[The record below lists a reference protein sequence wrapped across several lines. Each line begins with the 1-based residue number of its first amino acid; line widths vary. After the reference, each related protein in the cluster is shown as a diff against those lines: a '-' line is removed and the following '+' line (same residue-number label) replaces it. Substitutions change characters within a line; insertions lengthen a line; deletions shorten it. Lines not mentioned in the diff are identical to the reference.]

1 MKNPK
6 VIIFTVLFSLFIFAG
21 TTLGDVPRTLYVL
34 NGTSRTLSRMNLET
48 GEILNDFVQVGQWPN
63 QIITFNEMLYIL
75 NSGTNDIMVI
85 DPQHD
90 DRVVKTIAL
99 AQGSNPYKMA
109 FVGVNKIYVSN
120 LVANTVSVVNVETG
134 AVLKEIP
141 VGVGPEGILVVE
153 GQAYVCNTG
162 GYPSYDPATVS
173 VINIAADSVVQT
185 LNVPA
190 NPQDLALSP
199 DGKIHVIC
207 TGNYSTIMG
216 QVAVIDRYAGPNWTP
231 AVVDTVEIG
240 GAPGDILITPD
251 GKAYLPD
258 YGVDPNGFLYSY
270 NAFSDS
276 VLHGSENPIEV
287 GFGAMNLFYDGKENV
302 LYVSNF
308 ATDNVQ
314 KFDVTADTVLATYG
328 FGQGAQ
334 DMVIVEPI
342 QSSDPWA
349 DAVVSFTP
357 GQNWSHLG
365 EAFFPINVLGPPDPD
380 PALTPYNPSSKPEE
394 ILALGNGGEIVLQ
407 FTDNKIVNG
416 SGADFTVFENPFI
429 SLFDGSV
436 FMEAA
441 IVSVSQDGQNWVTF
455 PYDTTDMSGL
465 AGVTPTKNNLQPL
478 DPSVSGGDQFDL
490 EDVSLA
496 WATYVKLTDLG
507 DIYKEGPYNGDFD
520 LDAVVA
526 IHSEPITGVAE
537 NASDAQPVTFHLQQN
552 YPNPFNP
559 ETAISYSV
567 PKAGSV
573 ELKIFNSL
581 GREVKTLVAENR
593 NAGTYRTIWH
603 GRNQM
608 GDLVNSGVYYYR
620 LKTGNRVEMRKMI
633 LIR

>member
-1 MKNPK
+1 MKSPK
-6 VIIFTVLFSLFIFAG
+6 VKFFTVLFSTIIFAG
-21 TTLGDVPRTLYVL
+21 TVLGDVPRTLYVL
-34 NGTSRTLSRMNLET
+34 NGTARTLSKMNLET

-63 QIITFNEMLYIL
+63 QIITFNDKLYIL

-85 DPQHD
+85 DPQND
-90 DRVVKTIAL
+90 GSAAKTIAL
-99 AQGSNPYKMA
+99 AQGSNPYKMV
-109 FVGVNKIYVSN
+109 FVGLNKVYITN
-120 LVANTVSVVNVETG
+120 LVAGTVSVVNVSTG

-153 GQAYVCNTG
+153 GQAFVCNTG
-162 GYPSYDPATVS
+162 GYPAYDPSTVS
-173 VINIAADSVVQT
+173 IIDIGADSVVQT

-207 TGNYSTIMG
+207 TGNYATIKG
-216 QVAVIDRYAGPNWTP
+216 QVAVIDRYAGPGWKP
-231 AVVDTVEIG
+231 AVVDTIEIG

-258 YGVDPNGFLYSY
+258 FGVDPDGYLYSY
-270 NAFSDS
+270 NAFSGS
-276 VLHGSENPIEV
+276 ILHGAGNPIKV
-287 GFGAMNLFYDGKENV
+287 GFGAMNLFFDGKENV
-302 LYVSNF
+302 LWIANF
-308 ATDNVQ
+308 GDDTAQ
-314 KFDVTADTVLATYG
+314 KFDISADTVLATYG
-328 FGQGAQ
+328 FGLGAQ

-349 DAVVSFTP
+349 DAVAGFTP

-365 EAFFPINVLGPPDPD
+365 EAFFPINVLGPPDQD

-394 ILALGNGGEIVLQ
+394 ILSLGDGGEIILQ

-416 SGADFTVFENPFI
+416 PGADFTVFENPFI

-436 FMEAA
+436 FVEAA

-490 EDVSLA
+490 EDVGLA

-507 DIYKEGPYNGDFD
+507 DIYKEGLYNGDFD
-520 LDAVVA
+520 LDAVAA
-526 IHSEPITGVAE
+526 INSEPLTRVVENGVE
-537 NASDAQPVTFHLQQN
+537 VQPVRFHLGQN

-559 ETAISYSV
+559 ETMISYSL
-567 PKAGSV
+567 PKSSNV

-581 GREVKTLVAENR
+581 GREVFTLVAGTK
-593 NAGTYRTIWH
+593 NAGTYRVMWR
-603 GRNQM
+603 GQNQK
-608 GDLVNSGVYYYR
+608 GDLVNSGV
-620 LKTGNRVEMRKMI
+620 
-633 LIR
+633 